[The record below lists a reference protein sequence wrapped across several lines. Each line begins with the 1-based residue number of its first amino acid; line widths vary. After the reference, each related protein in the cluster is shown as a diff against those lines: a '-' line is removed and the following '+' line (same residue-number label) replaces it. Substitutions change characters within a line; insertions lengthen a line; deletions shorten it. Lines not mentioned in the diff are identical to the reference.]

1 MTSKDKQNLDQTDD
15 LEATLEGLAE
25 LQASGFADD
34 DESFHQAVEN
44 NYKAKQAAEVQL
56 DTDKAASLQ
65 NTAALLNQQTD
76 DRDLANQ
83 ILGQVQMANAL
94 AKFADVV
101 SLTKLQYIK
110 ETKLYRALKGKKG
123 ITPDGSEIADVGTFD
138 GFCQMLGLSRTK
150 VDEDLANLRVFGEMA
165 LDNLTAMGIGYREM
179 RQYRKLPEDQQQA
192 LIEVAKAGDK
202 EAFVDLAEEII
213 SKNNFEKG
221 QLRADLDEV
230 KADYAAQGELLS
242 NSRKELD
249 DTKLELEKIRRR
261 IQTQKPNEVM
271 QQLHIETS
279 GMFAEV
285 TALLVGKIAPA
296 MQALAETGKEIGDD
310 QRQYMASMLN
320 LIESRI
326 STLREE
332 YELTDLA
339 TTEPDWMRPGALEEA
354 EALVATQQSQEQ

>member
-1 MTSKDKQNLDQTDD
+1 MTERT
-15 LEATLEGLAE
+15 
-25 LQASGFADD
+25 
-34 DESFHQAVEN
+34 
-44 NYKAKQAAEVQL
+44 EVQL
-56 DTDKAASLQ
+56 DIELDADKVSVVQ
-65 NTAALLNQQTD
+65 NTAALLSQHND
-76 DRDLANQ
+76 DRDMLNQMIGRIQMTGAISKLTTVVGLSQLAH
-83 ILGQVQMANAL
+83 VKETRMYKAL
-94 AKFADVV
+94 A
-101 SLTKLQYIK
+101 
-110 ETKLYRALKGKKG
+110 GKKG
-123 ITPDGSEIADVGTFD
+123 VDRKGNEIADVGTWE
-138 GFCQMLGLSRTK
+138 GFCLAVGTTRQKADEDILNLKAFGEEAL
-150 VDEDLANLRVFGEMA
+150 EDLARVGA
-165 LDNLTAMGIGYREM
+165 GYREM

-213 SKNNFEKG
+213 SKNTFEKG

-230 KADYAAQGELLS
+230 KADYDAQSELLS
-242 NSRKELD
+242 KKSKELD
-249 DTKLELEKIRRR
+249 DTKLELEKTRRR
-261 IQTQKPNEVM
+261 IQTQQPSEVM

-339 TTEPDWMRPGALEEA
+339 TTEPDWLRPGALEEA
-354 EALVATQQSQEQ
+354 EALVASQQSQEQ

>member
-1 MTSKDKQNLDQTDD
+1 MTERT
-15 LEATLEGLAE
+15 
-25 LQASGFADD
+25 
-34 DESFHQAVEN
+34 
-44 NYKAKQAAEVQL
+44 EVQL
-56 DTDKAASLQ
+56 DIELDADKVSAAQ
-65 NTAALLNQQTD
+65 NTAALLSQHND

-83 ILGQVQMANAL
+83 ILGQVQMANAF
-94 AKFADVV
+94 AKFADVI
-101 SLTKLQYIK
+101 SLTKLKHIK

-123 ITPDGSEIADVGTFD
+123 VTPDGAEIADVGTFD
-138 GFCQMLGLSRTK
+138 GFCQMLGLSRPK
-150 VDEDLANLRVFGEMA
+150 VDEDLLNLRIFGEDA
-165 LDNLTAMGIGYREM
+165 LNNLSAMGIGYREM

-213 SKNNFEKG
+213 SKNTFEKG

-230 KADYAAQGELLS
+230 KADYEAQSELLS
-242 NSRKELD
+242 KKSKELD
-249 DTKLELEKIRRR
+249 DTKLELEKTRRR
-261 IQTQKPNEVM
+261 IQTQQPSEVM

-332 YELTDLA
+332 YDLTDLT
-339 TTEPDWMRPGALEEA
+339 TTEPDWMRPGALEKA
-354 EALVATQQSQEQ
+354 EALVAAQQSQEQ

>member
-1 MTSKDKQNLDQTDD
+1 MTSNNEQNKT
-15 LEATLEGLAE
+15 
-25 LQASGFADD
+25 
-34 DESFHQAVEN
+34 
-44 NYKAKQAAEVQL
+44 EVQL
-56 DTDKAASLQ
+56 DMAYDIEKANELQKTASILGQ
-65 NTAALLNQQTD
+65 NND

-94 AKFADVV
+94 ARFSDVV

-110 ETKLYRALKGKKG
+110 ETKLYRSLKGKKG
-123 ITPDGSEIADVGTFD
+123 ITPDGVEISDVGTFE
-138 GFCQMLGLSRTK
+138 GFCQALGMSYSK
-150 VDEDLANLRVFGEMA
+150 VNEDLVNLKAFGETA
-165 LDNLTAMGIGYREM
+165 LNNLTAMGIGYREM

-213 SKNNFEKG
+213 SKHTFEKR
-221 QLRADLDEV
+221 QLITDLDEV
-230 KADYAAQGELLS
+230 KADYEAQGELLS

-249 DTKLELEKIRRR
+249 ETKLELEKIRRR
-261 IQTQKPNEVM
+261 IQTQKPSEVM

-332 YELTDLA
+332 YELNDLA
-339 TTEPDWMRPGALEEA
+339 ATEPDWLRPGALEEA

>member
-1 MTSKDKQNLDQTDD
+1 MTERT
-15 LEATLEGLAE
+15 
-25 LQASGFADD
+25 
-34 DESFHQAVEN
+34 
-44 NYKAKQAAEVQL
+44 EVQL
-56 DTDKAASLQ
+56 DIELDADKVSVVQ
-65 NTAALLNQQTD
+65 NTAALLSQHND
-76 DRDLANQ
+76 DRDMLNQMIGRIQMTGAISKLTTVVGLSQLAH
-83 ILGQVQMANAL
+83 VKETRMYKAL
-94 AKFADVV
+94 A
-101 SLTKLQYIK
+101 
-110 ETKLYRALKGKKG
+110 GKKG
-123 ITPDGSEIADVGTFD
+123 VDRKGNEIADVGTWE
-138 GFCQMLGLSRTK
+138 GFCLAVGTTRQKADEDILNLKAFGEEAL
-150 VDEDLANLRVFGEMA
+150 EDLARVGA
-165 LDNLTAMGIGYREM
+165 GYREM

-213 SKNNFEKG
+213 SKNTFEKG

-230 KADYAAQGELLS
+230 KADYDAQSELLS
-242 NSRKELD
+242 KKSKELD
-249 DTKLELEKIRRR
+249 DTKLELEKTRRR
-261 IQTQKPNEVM
+261 IQTQQPSEVM

-339 TTEPDWMRPGALEEA
+339 TTEPDWMRPGALEKA
-354 EALVATQQSQEQ
+354 EALVAAQQSQEQ